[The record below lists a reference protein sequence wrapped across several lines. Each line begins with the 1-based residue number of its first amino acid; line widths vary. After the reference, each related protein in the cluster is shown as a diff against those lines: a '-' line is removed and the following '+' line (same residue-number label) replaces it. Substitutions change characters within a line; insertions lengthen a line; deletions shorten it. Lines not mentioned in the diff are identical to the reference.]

1 MADEPVAVNYLPSA
15 LYPAVLAFCVYRACV
30 QKIDREKAPLE
41 ARVELLESQLDEAL
55 ALAASEGPEHPGE

>member
-1 MADEPVAVNYLPSA
+1 MPSV

-41 ARVELLESQLDEAL
+41 ARIELLESQLDESL
-55 ALAASEGPEHPGE
+55 SLAAFEGQEPSGD